1 MKTEPV
7 FHLVDP
13 RHDPWRR
20 ADPDDPAPAPRAGLL
35 LQAAQWQAVRAHWPA
50 ELPVGVLWPNDQPVE
65 LLRPDLARLD
75 LVALHFPVWTDGRAC
90 SQARLLRAR
99 HGFRGQIRAVGDV
112 LADQVLQLWRCGF
125 DAAELRPGQSA
136 VVAQTALRWFDAHYQ
151 PDVRQADGVLPHG

>member
-65 LLRPDLARLD
+65 PLRPDLARLE
-75 LVALHFPVWTDGRAC
+75 LVALPFPVWTDGRAY
-90 SQARLLRAR
+90 SQARLLRGR
-99 HGFRGQIRAVGDV
+99 WGFRGQIRAVGDV

-125 DAAELRPGQSA
+125 DAAELRPGQSP
-136 VVAQTALRWFDAHYQ
+136 VVAQAALRWFDTLPQ
-151 PDVRQADGVLPHG
+151 PDVRQPEGVRRHG